1 MSVSN
6 EGLCEN
12 LIYMIKQWHH
22 ERNLIDGANDKDQ
35 VCKLIQEVGELSDN
49 VCKGNDIKDDIG
61 DIIVVLINIAER
73 HNVTIA
79 ECLYEAYNDI
89 KERTGTMVDGIFIK
103 DTNVP
108 DDQMSLDINESNQ
121 YDYSGL
127 DTSSMTILATGITTV
142 SIDDFSMDYNYDEDA
157 NSIELSDYLTTGSSL
172 ENNDTIT
179 INVSD
184 IEIDLGDSED
194 YFAID
199 ENKGS

>member
-1 MSVSN
+1 MST

-12 LIYMIKQWHH
+12 LIYMIRQWHH
-22 ERNLIDGANDKDQ
+22 DRNLIDGATDKDQ

-73 HNVTIA
+73 NNVTIA
-79 ECLYEAYNDI
+79 ECLDQAYNDI
-89 KERTGTMVDGIFIK
+89 KDRKGTMVDGIFIK
-103 DTNVP
+103 ETTVT
-108 DDQMSLDINESNQ
+108 DDQMSLDLINSNQ

-127 DTSSMTILATGITTV
+127 DTSSMTISATSPGITTV
-142 SIDDFSMDYNYDEDA
+142 SIDDDFSMDYNYDEDA
-157 NSIELSDYLTTGSSL
+157 TNILDLSEYLTTGSSL
-172 ENNDTIT
+172 DNDDTIT
-179 INVSD
+179 IKISD
-184 IEIDLGDSED
+184 IDLGDSED